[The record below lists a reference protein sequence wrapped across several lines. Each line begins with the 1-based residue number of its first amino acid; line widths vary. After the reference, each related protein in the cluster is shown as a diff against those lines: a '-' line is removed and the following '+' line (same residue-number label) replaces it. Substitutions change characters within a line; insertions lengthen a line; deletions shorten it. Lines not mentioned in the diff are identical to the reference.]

1 MSNQK
6 SEKSEKKRLGR
17 GLDSLISSARSRA
30 LSVDAIRGAGLRVQR
45 IPVDLLDP
53 NPYQPRVEFDIV
65 ALNEL
70 VNSLREHGLMQPI
83 IVRRNE
89 DRYQIVAGERR
100 WRASQELGWEAIDAV
115 AIDADDRK
123 MIEWALV
130 ENIQREQLGPIEL
143 ARAFRRMNREFGQ
156 TQEEI
161 ARAVG
166 MSRPNVSNTM
176 RLLDLP
182 ELVQERVSRGTLT
195 AGAARALLAL
205 QDPSMQLG
213 LAEEIERSGMNVRDV
228 EERVKQA
235 LQASLAAAAQ
245 SGNAPNPLNPGDSLS
260 SLGSLGSLDSL
271 GNRLGRMDP
280 NQAALEREMS
290 SLLGTRVAIRGTLER
305 GRLQIHYHSSREL
318 DLLIRRLRGEAPR
331 FAPPHSS
338 DSPDFFPSADTSD
351 SL

>member
-1 MSNQK
+1 MS
-6 SEKSEKKRLGR
+6 EEKKRLGR
-17 GLDSLISSARSRA
+17 GLDSLINSARSRA
-30 LSVDAIRGAGLRVQR
+30 LSVDIIRSAGLRVQR

-53 NPYQPRVEFDIV
+53 NPYQPRVEFDIRS
-65 ALNEL
+65 LNDL
-70 VNSLREHGLMQPI
+70 VDSLREHGLMQPI
-83 IVRRNE
+83 VVRRNE

-100 WRASQELGWEAIDAV
+100 WRACQELGWEAIDAV

-130 ENIQREQLGPIEL
+130 ENIQREQLGPMEL

-182 ELVQERVSRGTLT
+182 EAVQERVSRGTLS

-205 QDPSMQLG
+205 PEPAVQIE
-213 LAEEIERSGMNVRDV
+213 LAEEIEKSGMNVRDV
-228 EERVKQA
+228 EDRVKRA
-235 LQASLAAAAQ
+235 LS
-245 SGNAPNPLNPGDSLS
+245 PRRPGPPEP
-260 SLGSLGSLDSL
+260 
-271 GNRLGRMDP
+271 RTGRIDP

-290 SLLGTRVAIRGTLER
+290 SLLGTRLALRGTLDR
-305 GRLQIHYHSSREL
+305 GSLVIHYHSGREL
-318 DLLIRRLRGEAPR
+318 DRLIRRLRGEAPR
-331 FAPPHSS
+331 FEAP
-338 DSPDFFPSADTSD
+338 DTGGGD
-351 SL
+351 AEEAIPV